1 MTGFF
6 EDQALRF
13 EGLDDK
19 DIADINVVLPDIEH
33 LIGVVQAELPRINR
47 VLPVILRV
55 AQKVIQKQKEL
66 KS

>member
-13 EGLDDK
+13 EGLTDQ
-19 DIADINVVLPDIEH
+19 DIADLNKAIPDLEH
-33 LIGVVQAELPRINR
+33 LIGVIQAELPRINR

-55 AQKVIQKQKEL
+55 AQKIIQKQKEL
-66 KS
+66 QT

>member
-19 DIADINVVLPDIEH
+19 DIADINAALPDIEH
-33 LIGVVQAELPRINR
+33 LIVVVQAELPRINR

-55 AQKVIQKQKEL
+55 AQKIIQKQKEL